1 MEQRHP
7 EHQYLDLLRDI
18 MENGVEKR
26 DHNTG
31 KKLKS
36 VFVRTS
42 RYDLSEGFPLL
53 TTKKVFWKG
62 IAHELYWFMSGQ
74 TNVKYLEDNG
84 VRIWTDYPY
93 KRYESAMSK
102 GEVESLSRDEFGQK
116 IRESSA
122 DSEFVVRWG
131 ELPKIY
137 GEMWRS
143 WPASDGRKIDQ
154 LEWIAD
160 TLREFP
166 DRKHAVLSSWNPEFL
181 YAMAQLGKAA
191 NFPLCHILVHFNI
204 ADDKLSSFLYQ
215 RSCDMF
221 LGVPFN
227 IASYALFT
235 EIMAREVGCKAGE
248 FVHTYGDLHIYEDHF
263 AQVREQLTREP
274 RPFPRL
280 ILSDEVRGIDSFRPE
295 HVRLE
300 GYDPHPALRGEM
312 TVAGGFDEKDR
323 R

>member
-1 MEQRHP
+1 MEQRHS

-18 MENGVEKR
+18 MENGVEKI

-166 DRKHAVLSSWNPEFL
+166 DR
-181 YAMAQLGKAA
+181 
-191 NFPLCHILVHFNI
+191 
-204 ADDKLSSFLYQ
+204 
-215 RSCDMF
+215 
-221 LGVPFN
+221 
-227 IASYALFT
+227 
-235 EIMAREVGCKAGE
+235 
-248 FVHTYGDLHIYEDHF
+248 
-263 AQVREQLTREP
+263 
-274 RPFPRL
+274 
-280 ILSDEVRGIDSFRPE
+280 
-295 HVRLE
+295 
-300 GYDPHPALRGEM
+300 
-312 TVAGGFDEKDR
+312 
-323 R
+323 